1 MVIEEY
7 DVHHLDCPDCS
18 SKIETA
24 INNLEEVESANLD
37 FISKRLT
44 IEYIEKVDN
53 PLKRLNAIAAKIDPD
68 VQFTLVE
75 SEGEQA
81 GRKPWFIIIAILML
95 TVSLFV
101 GGSASIVL
109 VVTAYLIAGHRVI
122 KKAVRELASRQ
133 VWTENFLMTL
143 ATIGAIILS
152 EFMEAAAVMILY
164 EIGLYLESGA
174 IAKSKKNLQSL
185 LALKPEI
192 AHLKTDKGIED
203 LKLKTIK
210 KDQIILVYAGERI
223 PLDGIVLKGESTVD
237 TSSLTGEAIPV
248 FVEPQ
253 STVFAGFLNGGGI
266 LEIQV
271 QNTETES
278 MVSRIIKL
286 IENASAKKSETEKFM
301 TRFAHYYTP
310 AVVLA
315 ALLVVLIPTLLGYSW
330 TVWLKRALIF
340 LVVSCPCALVISI
353 PLTYYI
359 GLGKSAKRGIIFKGS
374 VYLDLLSRVK
384 TLVFDKTGTLTTGD
398 LQIANLKTVPG
409 IDPEELKLSTWLC
422 EWTSSHP
429 FAQAIKNAF
438 SYKFNPEAVEALS
451 EYPGKGV
458 LLVYNK
464 DRYLCG
470 SEIFLQSFGFLG
482 LLDDGDNSVVHTVKN
497 NIYLGCISFTD
508 ELKPGMKEALQ
519 SLKRKGITKLIMLS
533 GDRLPKVEN
542 VAQELGLDAFFAA
555 LTPASKLAKLE
566 EIINTSK
573 NKVAYCGDGLN
584 DAPVLARADVGIAMG
599 KIGAQVAIE
608 TADVVLLNDK
618 PEQLESAFSIARETN
633 ILVWQNIILAL
644 SIKILVMTL
653 GVAGL
658 ANLWEAII
666 ADVGVTLL
674 VIFNSLRI
682 MKHPDV

>member
-7 DVHHLDCPDCS
+7 DVHNLDCPDCS

-53 PLKRLNAIAAKIDPD
+53 PLKRLNAIAAKIDPE
-68 VQFTLVE
+68 VQFTLVGRE
-75 SEGEQA
+75 SEQEGK
-81 GRKPWFIIIAILML
+81 KPWFIIIAIPIL
-95 TVSLFV
+95 TVSLFF
-101 GGSASIVL
+101 GSPVSIVL
-109 VVTAYLIAGHRVI
+109 GIAAYLIAGYRVI
-122 KKAVRELASRQ
+122 KKAIREIASRQ
-133 VWTENFLMTL
+133 VFTENFLMTL
-143 ATIGAIILS
+143 ATIGAMILN
-152 EFMEAAAVMILY
+152 EFIEAAAVMILY

-174 IAKSKKNLQSL
+174 IARSRKNLQSL

-192 AHLKTDKGIED
+192 AHLKTEKGIED

-210 KDQIILVYAGERI
+210 KEQIILVYAGERI

-248 FVEPQ
+248 FVEPK

-286 IENASAKKSETEKFM
+286 IENASAKKSDTEKFM
-301 TRFAHYYTP
+301 TRFARYYTP

-315 ALLVVLIPTLLGYSW
+315 AVLVFLIPTLLGYSY

-359 GLGKSAKRGIIFKGS
+359 GIGKSAKRGIIFKGS
-374 VYLDLLSRVK
+374 IYLDLLNRVK

-398 LQIANLKTVPG
+398 LRIANLKTAPG

-429 FAQAIKNAF
+429 FAKAIKNAF
-438 SYKFNPEAVEALS
+438 SYKFEAKAVEALS

-458 LLVYNK
+458 LLVYDKN
-464 DRYLCG
+464 RYLCG
-470 SEIFLQSFGFLG
+470 SEIFLQSFGFVDF
-482 LLDDGDNSVVHTVKN
+482 LDAGDNSVVHTVKN

-519 SLKRKGITKLIMLS
+519 ALKRRGIKNLIMLS
-533 GDRLPKVEN
+533 GDRLPKVES
-542 VAQELGLDAFFAA
+542 VAQELGLDGFFAA
-555 LTPASKLAKLE
+555 LTPESKLAKLE
-566 EIINTSK
+566 EIINTGK

-599 KIGAQVAIE
+599 KIGAQASIE

-633 ILVWQNIILAL
+633 NLVWQNIILAL
-644 SIKILVMTL
+644 SIKILVMAL
-653 GVAGL
+653 GIAGL
-658 ANLWEAII
+658 ANLWEAMI

-682 MKHPDV
+682 MKHPED

>member
-174 IAKSKKNLQSL
+174 IAKSRKNLQSL
-185 LALKPEI
+185 LALKPET

-409 IDPEELKLSTWLC
+409 IDHEELKLSTWLC

-682 MKHPDV
+682 MKQPQC

>member
-7 DVHHLDCPDCS
+7 DVHNLDCPDCS

-53 PLKRLNAIAAKIDPD
+53 PLKRLNAIAAKIDPE
-68 VQFTLVE
+68 VQFTLVGRE
-75 SEGEQA
+75 SEQEGK
-81 GRKPWFIIIAILML
+81 KPWFIIIAILIL
-95 TVSLFV
+95 TVSLFF
-101 GGSASIVL
+101 GSPVSIVL
-109 VVTAYLIAGHRVI
+109 GIAAYLIAGHRVI
-122 KKAVRELASRQ
+122 KKAIREIASRQ
-133 VWTENFLMTL
+133 VFTENFLMTL
-143 ATIGAIILS
+143 ATIGAIILN

-174 IAKSKKNLQSL
+174 IARSKKNLQSL

-192 AHLKTDKGIED
+192 AHLKTEKGIED

-210 KDQIILVYAGERI
+210 KEQIILVYAGERI

-248 FVEPQ
+248 FVEPK

-286 IENASAKKSETEKFM
+286 IENASAKKSDTEKFM
-301 TRFAHYYTP
+301 TRFARYYTP

-315 ALLVVLIPTLLGYSW
+315 AVLVFLIPTLLGYSY

-359 GLGKSAKRGIIFKGS
+359 GIGKSAKRGIIFKGS
-374 VYLDLLSRVK
+374 IYLDLLNRVK
-384 TLVFDKTGTLTTGD
+384 TLIFDKTGTLTTGD
-398 LQIANLKTVPG
+398 LRIANLKTAPG

-429 FAQAIKNAF
+429 FAKAIKNAF
-438 SYKFNPEAVEALS
+438 SYKFDAKAVEALS

-458 LLVYNK
+458 LLVYDKN
-464 DRYLCG
+464 RYLCG
-470 SEIFLQSFGFLG
+470 SEIFLQSFGFVNF
-482 LLDDGDNSVVHTVKN
+482 LDAGDNSVVHTVKN

-519 SLKRKGITKLIMLS
+519 ALKRRGIKNLIMLS
-533 GDRLPKVEN
+533 GDRLPKVES
-542 VAQELGLDAFFAA
+542 VAQELGLDGFFAA
-555 LTPASKLAKLE
+555 LTPESKLAKLE
-566 EIINTSK
+566 EIINTGK

-599 KIGAQVAIE
+599 KIGAQASIE

-633 ILVWQNIILAL
+633 NLVWQNIILAL
-644 SIKILVMTL
+644 SIKILVMAL
-653 GVAGL
+653 GIAGL

-682 MKHPDV
+682 MKHPED

>member
-555 LTPASKLAKLE
+555 LTPASKLAKFE

>member
-174 IAKSKKNLQSL
+174 IAKSRKNLQSL
-185 LALKPEI
+185 LALKPET

-482 LLDDGDNSVVHTVKN
+482 LLDAGDNSVVHTVKN

-682 MKHPDV
+682 MKHPDG

>member
-359 GLGKSAKRGIIFKGS
+359 GIGKSAKRGIIFKGS
-374 VYLDLLSRVK
+374 VYLDLLNRVK

>member
-542 VAQELGLDAFFAA
+542 VAQELGLDGFFAA
-555 LTPASKLAKLE
+555 LTPASKLAKFE

-682 MKHPDV
+682 MKHPDG

>member
-398 LQIANLKTVPG
+398 LQIANLKTVLG

-482 LLDDGDNSVVHTVKN
+482 LLDAGDNSVVHTVKN

-682 MKHPDV
+682 MKHPDG

>member
-174 IAKSKKNLQSL
+174 IAKSRKNLQSL
-185 LALKPEI
+185 LALKPET

-682 MKHPDV
+682 MKHPDG

>member
-7 DVHHLDCPDCS
+7 DVHNLDCPDCS

-53 PLKRLNAIAAKIDPD
+53 PLKRLNAIAAKIDPE
-68 VQFTLVE
+68 VQFTLVGRE
-75 SEGEQA
+75 SEQEGK
-81 GRKPWFIIIAILML
+81 KPWFIIIAILIL
-95 TVSLFV
+95 TVSLFF
-101 GGSASIVL
+101 GSPVSIVL
-109 VVTAYLIAGHRVI
+109 GIAAYLIAGHRVI
-122 KKAVRELASRQ
+122 KKAIREIASRQ
-133 VWTENFLMTL
+133 VFTENFLMTL
-143 ATIGAIILS
+143 ATIGAMILN
-152 EFMEAAAVMILY
+152 EFIEAAAVMILY

-174 IAKSKKNLQSL
+174 IARSRKNLQSL

-192 AHLKTDKGIED
+192 AHLKTEKGIED

-210 KDQIILVYAGERI
+210 KEQIILVYAGERI

-248 FVEPQ
+248 FIEPK

-271 QNTETES
+271 QNIETES

-286 IENASAKKSETEKFM
+286 IENASAKKSDTEKFM
-301 TRFAHYYTP
+301 TRFARYYTP

-315 ALLVVLIPTLLGYSW
+315 AVLVFLIPTLLGYSY

-359 GLGKSAKRGIIFKGS
+359 GIGKSAKRGIIFKGS
-374 VYLDLLSRVK
+374 IYLDLLNRVK

-398 LQIANLKTVPG
+398 LRIANLKTAPG

-429 FAQAIKNAF
+429 FAKAIKNAF
-438 SYKFNPEAVEALS
+438 SYKFEAKAVEALS

-458 LLVYNK
+458 LLVYDKN
-464 DRYLCG
+464 RYLCG
-470 SEIFLQSFGFLG
+470 SEIFLQSFGFVDF
-482 LLDDGDNSVVHTVKN
+482 LDAGDNSVVHTVKN

-519 SLKRKGITKLIMLS
+519 ALKRRGIKNLIMLS
-533 GDRLPKVEN
+533 GDRLPKVES
-542 VAQELGLDAFFAA
+542 VAQELGLDGFFAA
-555 LTPASKLAKLE
+555 LTPESKLAKLE
-566 EIINTSK
+566 EIINTGK

-599 KIGAQVAIE
+599 KIGAQASIE

-633 ILVWQNIILAL
+633 NLVWQNIILAL
-644 SIKILVMTL
+644 SIKILVMAL
-653 GVAGL
+653 GIAGL
-658 ANLWEAII
+658 ANLWEAMI

-682 MKHPDV
+682 MKHPVD

>member
-374 VYLDLLSRVK
+374 VYLDLLNRVK

-482 LLDDGDNSVVHTVKN
+482 LLDAGDNSVVHTVKN

>member
-7 DVHHLDCPDCS
+7 DVHNLDCPDCS

-24 INNLEEVESANLD
+24 INNMEEVESANLD

-53 PLKRLNAIAAKIDPD
+53 PLKRLNAIAAKIDPE
-68 VQFTLVE
+68 VQFTLVGRE
-75 SEGEQA
+75 SEQEGK
-81 GRKPWFIIIAILML
+81 KPWFIIIAILIL
-95 TVSLFV
+95 TVSLFF
-101 GGSASIVL
+101 GSPVSIVL
-109 VVTAYLIAGHRVI
+109 GIAAYLIAGHRVI
-122 KKAVRELASRQ
+122 KKAIREIASRQ
-133 VWTENFLMTL
+133 VFTENFLMTL
-143 ATIGAIILS
+143 ATIGAIILN
-152 EFMEAAAVMILY
+152 EFIEAAAVMILY

-174 IAKSKKNLQSL
+174 IARSRKNLQSL

-192 AHLKTDKGIED
+192 AHLKTEKGIED

-210 KDQIILVYAGERI
+210 KEQIILVYAGERI

-248 FVEPQ
+248 FVEPK

-271 QNTETES
+271 KNTETES

-286 IENASAKKSETEKFM
+286 IENASAKKSDTEKFM
-301 TRFAHYYTP
+301 TRFARYYTP

-315 ALLVVLIPTLLGYSW
+315 AVLVFLIPTLLGYSY

-359 GLGKSAKRGIIFKGS
+359 GIGKSAKRGIIFKGS
-374 VYLDLLSRVK
+374 IYLDLLNRVK

-398 LQIANLKTVPG
+398 LRIANLKTAPG

-429 FAQAIKNAF
+429 FAKAIKNAF
-438 SYKFNPEAVEALS
+438 SYKFEAKAVEALS

-458 LLVYNK
+458 LLVYDKN
-464 DRYLCG
+464 RYLCG
-470 SEIFLQSFGFLG
+470 SEIFLQSFGFVDF
-482 LLDDGDNSVVHTVKN
+482 LDAGDNSVVHTVKN

-519 SLKRKGITKLIMLS
+519 ALKRRGIKNLIMLS
-533 GDRLPKVEN
+533 GDRLPKVES
-542 VAQELGLDAFFAA
+542 VAQELGLDGFFAA
-555 LTPASKLAKLE
+555 LTPESKLAKLE
-566 EIINTSK
+566 EIINTGK

-599 KIGAQVAIE
+599 KIGAQASIE

-633 ILVWQNIILAL
+633 NLVWQNIILAL
-644 SIKILVMTL
+644 SIKILVMAL
-653 GVAGL
+653 GIAGL
-658 ANLWEAII
+658 ANLWEAMI

-682 MKHPDV
+682 MKHPED

>member
-7 DVHHLDCPDCS
+7 DVHNLDCPDCS

-53 PLKRLNAIAAKIDPD
+53 PLKRLNAIAAKIDPE
-68 VQFTLVE
+68 VQFTLVGRE
-75 SEGEQA
+75 SEQEGK
-81 GRKPWFIIIAILML
+81 KPWFIIIAIPIL
-95 TVSLFV
+95 TVSLFF
-101 GGSASIVL
+101 GSPVSIVL
-109 VVTAYLIAGHRVI
+109 GIAAYLIAGYRVI
-122 KKAVRELASRQ
+122 KKAIREIASRQ
-133 VWTENFLMTL
+133 VFTENFLMTL
-143 ATIGAIILS
+143 ATIGAMILN
-152 EFMEAAAVMILY
+152 EFIEAAAVMILY

-174 IAKSKKNLQSL
+174 IARSRKNLQSL

-192 AHLKTDKGIED
+192 AHLKTEKGIED

-210 KDQIILVYAGERI
+210 KEQIILVYAGERI

-248 FVEPQ
+248 FIEPK

-271 QNTETES
+271 QNIETES

-286 IENASAKKSETEKFM
+286 IENASAKKSDTEKFM
-301 TRFAHYYTP
+301 TRFARYYTP

-315 ALLVVLIPTLLGYSW
+315 AVLVFLIPTLLGYSY

-359 GLGKSAKRGIIFKGS
+359 GIGKSAKRGIIFKGS
-374 VYLDLLSRVK
+374 IYLDLLNRVK

-398 LQIANLKTVPG
+398 LRIANLKTAPG

-429 FAQAIKNAF
+429 FAKAIKNAF
-438 SYKFNPEAVEALS
+438 SYKFEAKAVEALS

-458 LLVYNK
+458 LLVYDKN
-464 DRYLCG
+464 RYLCG
-470 SEIFLQSFGFLG
+470 SEIFLQSFGFVNF
-482 LLDDGDNSVVHTVKN
+482 LDAGDNSVVHTVKN

-519 SLKRKGITKLIMLS
+519 ALKRRGIKNLIMLS
-533 GDRLPKVEN
+533 GDRLPKVES
-542 VAQELGLDAFFAA
+542 VAQELGLDGFFAA
-555 LTPASKLAKLE
+555 LTPESKLAKLE
-566 EIINTSK
+566 EIINTGK

-599 KIGAQVAIE
+599 KIGAQASIE

-633 ILVWQNIILAL
+633 NLVWQNIILAL
-644 SIKILVMTL
+644 SIKILVMAL
-653 GVAGL
+653 GIAGL
-658 ANLWEAII
+658 ANLWEAMI

-682 MKHPDV
+682 MKHPED